1 MACVAALGA
10 LAPAAAPGD
19 SDPASDF
26 LPTQNVFLPYS
37 PRVSA
42 PLVRDLQTITT
53 LSAKAGYKIK
63 VAIIASPTD
72 LGGVP
77 NLFNQ
82 PVQYASFLGREIS
95 FNGKQPLIVAMPVG
109 LGTFEAGPKAAGAIA
124 DVKVGSGSDGMAR
137 AAIEAVMKLAE
148 AAGQAPA
155 KKGRITQRHVED
167 FTRELASLLAGGV
180 PLARGLALLK
190 RETKR
195 YRVEAVTTGLTFPTD
210 VTFDDSGRAYVIEA
224 GYSYGESW
232 TTPRLLRIAFW
243 PVSIWG
249 VSWSFAP

>member
-1 MACVAALGA
+1 VGAFVTLARMVRTRAGLAVASVAALAA
-10 LAPAAAPGD
+10 LAPAAALAD

-53 LSAKAGYKIK
+53 LSAKAGYKLK

-95 FNGKQPLIVAMPVG
+95 FNGPQPLIVVMPVG
-109 LGTFEAGPKAAGAIA
+109 IGTYQAGPKAASAVNSI
-124 DVKVGSGSDGMAR
+124 KVGSGSDGMAR
-137 AAIEAVMKLAE
+137 AAIEAVMKLAA
-148 AAGQAPA
+148 AAGHPIHGF
-155 KKGRITQRHVED
+155 KP
-167 FTRELASLLAGGV
+167 SAGGSGGSGSGGSSALIFGV
-180 PLARGLALLK
+180 PLGLLIIGLAIVTYRRSGA
-190 RETKR
+190 REEE
-195 YRVEAVTTGLTFPTD
+195 EAEV
-210 VTFDDSGRAYVIEA
+210 
-224 GYSYGESW
+224 
-232 TTPRLLRIAFW
+232 
-243 PVSIWG
+243 
-249 VSWSFAP
+249 